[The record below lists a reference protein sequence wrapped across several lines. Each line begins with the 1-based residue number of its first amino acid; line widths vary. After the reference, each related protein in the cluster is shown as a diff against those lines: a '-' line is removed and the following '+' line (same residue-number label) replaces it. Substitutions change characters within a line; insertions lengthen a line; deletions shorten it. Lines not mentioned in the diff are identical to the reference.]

1 VTHHIPQPHE
11 IDPELVLRAYAM
23 GVFPMADHRTAD
35 SVYWVEPKLRGVMP
49 LDGFHLSRS
58 LKKTILSDRFTVTAD
73 KAFGQIVQLCAESAS
88 DRPDTWI
95 NGPIER
101 VFTELHHRGFA
112 HSIEVWEGN
121 RLAGGLYGLALG
133 RAFFGESMVTR
144 VRDASKV
151 AFAWLVARLQAG
163 GFTLL
168 DCQFQTDHLA
178 TLGAVEIARDDYI
191 ALLGG
196 ALGETVAGLATGAP
210 SVDGDFFAL
219 EGASPE
225 DPPEDPLGPAPTE
238 TVSGPLSRKVI
249 AQLLTHTS

>member
-1 VTHHIPQPHE
+1 MTRPLAPAADL
-11 IDPELVLRAYAM
+11 DPDLVLRAYAM
-23 GVFPMADHRTAD
+23 GVFPMADHRLAA
-35 SVYWVEPKLRGVMP
+35 SVYWVEPKLRGILP

-58 LKKTILSDRFTVTAD
+58 LRKTILADRFRLTVDTA
-73 KAFGQIVQLCAESAS
+73 FEEIIRLCAESAT

-101 VFTELHHRGFA
+101 VFVELHRRGFA
-112 HSIEVWEGN
+112 HSVECWDGD

-151 AFAWLVARLQAG
+151 AFAHLVARLRAG
-163 GFTLL
+163 GFALL
-168 DCQFQTDHLA
+168 DCQFITDHLA
-178 TLGAVEIARDDYI
+178 SLGAVEVPRDDYI
-191 ALLGG
+191 ALLGA
-196 ALGETVAGLATGAP
+196 ALGESVAGLATGEA

-219 EGASPE
+219 DVLPLPAAGA
-225 DPPEDPLGPAPTE
+225 A

-249 AQLLTHTS
+249 AQLLGQTS

>member
-1 VTHHIPQPHE
+1 MTHRIPQPEE

-49 LDGFHLSRS
+49 LNGFHLSRS
-58 LKKTILSDRFTVTAD
+58 LRKLILLDHFRVTVDTA
-73 KAFGQIVQLCAESAS
+73 FEGIIQLCAESAA

-101 VFTELHHRGFA
+101 VFLELHRRGFA
-112 HSIEVWEGN
+112 HSIEVWEGD

-151 AFAWLVARLQAG
+151 AFAHLVARLKAG
-163 GFTLL
+163 GFKLL
-168 DCQFQTDHLA
+168 DCQFQTAHLA
-178 TLGAVEIARDDYI
+178 SLGAVEIPRDDYI
-191 ALLGG
+191 ALLAG
-196 ALGETVAGLATGAP
+196 ALGDSTAGLALGSA
-210 SVDGDFFAL
+210 VVEGDFGAL
-219 EGASPE
+219 
-225 DPPEDPLGPAPTE
+225 DVPEDPLGPAPTDP
-238 TVSGPLSRKVI
+238 VSAPLSRKVI
-249 AQLLTHTS
+249 AQLLVHTS

>member
-1 VTHHIPQPHE
+1 MTHHIRQQHDL
-11 IDPELVLRAYAM
+11 DPDLVLRAYAM
-23 GVFPMADHRTAD
+23 GVFPMADHRIAS
-35 SVYWVEPKLRGVMP
+35 SVYWVEPKLRGVLP

-58 LKKTILSDRFTVTAD
+58 LRKTILSNRFRVTAD
-73 KAFGQIVQLCAESAS
+73 TAFERIIRLCAESAG

-101 VFTELHHRGFA
+101 VFIELHRRGFA
-112 HSIEVWEGN
+112 HSIECWDGE

-151 AFAWLVARLQAG
+151 AFAHLVARLKAG

-168 DCQFQTDHLA
+168 DCQFQTEHLA
-178 TLGAVEIARDDYI
+178 SLGAIEIPRDDYV
-191 ALLGG
+191 ALLGA
-196 ALGETVAGLATGAP
+196 ALGETSAGLSLGSP

-219 EGASPE
+219 ERYDSPGV
-225 DPPEDPLGPAPTE
+225 LAG

-249 AQLLTHTS
+249 SQLLGQTS

>member
-1 VTHHIPQPHE
+1 MTHHIPQPHDL
-11 IDPELVLRAYAM
+11 DPELVLRAYAM

-58 LKKTILSDRFTVTAD
+58 LRKTILSDRFRVTVD
-73 KAFGQIVQLCAESAS
+73 KAFHRILRLCAESAD

-95 NGPIER
+95 SGPIER

-112 HSIEVWEGN
+112 HSIECWDGD

-151 AFAWLVARLQAG
+151 AFAHLVARLKAG
-163 GFTLL
+163 GFVLL
-168 DCQFQTDHLA
+168 DCQFQTAHLA
-178 TLGAVEIARDDYI
+178 SLGAVEIPRDDYV
-191 ALLGG
+191 ALLGA
-196 ALGETVAGLATGAP
+196 ALGESVGGLAAGVA

-219 EGASPE
+219 DGAPSAA
-225 DPPEDPLGPAPTE
+225 DPLGPAPTD

-249 AQLLTHTS
+249 AQLLVHTS

>member
-1 VTHHIPQPHE
+1 MTHHVSRSHE
-11 IDPELVLRAYAM
+11 LDPELVLRAYAM
-23 GVFPMADHRTAD
+23 GVFPMADHRATD
-35 SVYWVEPKLRGVMP
+35 GVYWVEPKQRGVLP
-49 LDGFHLSRS
+49 LDAFHLSHS
-58 LKKTILSDRFTVTAD
+58 LRKTIASDRFRVTAD
-73 KAFGQIVQLCAESAS
+73 RAFGEIVALCAESAA

-101 VFTELHHRGFA
+101 VFLELHRRGFA
-112 HSIEVWEGN
+112 HSIECWDGD

-151 AFAWLVARLQAG
+151 AIAWLVARLRAG

-168 DCQFQTDHLA
+168 DCQFQTAHLA
-178 TLGAVEIARDDYI
+178 SLGAIEIPRDDYV
-191 ALLGG
+191 ALLGA
-196 ALGETVAGLATGAP
+196 ALGDSAGGLAVGAP

-219 EGASPE
+219 DGAL
-225 DPPEDPLGPAPTE
+225 DPDGPAPTD

-249 AQLLTHTS
+249 AQLLVQTS

>member
-1 VTHHIPQPHE
+1 MSHHQLPPQE
-11 IDPELVLRAYAM
+11 LDPELVLRAYAM
-23 GVFPMADHRTAD
+23 GVFPMADHRTAE

-58 LKKTILSDRFTVTAD
+58 LKKTILSERFRVTTD
-73 KAFGQIVQLCAESAS
+73 QAFGEIIRLCAESAI

-112 HSIEVWEGN
+112 HSIEVWDGD

-151 AFAWLVARLQAG
+151 AFAWLVARLKAG
-163 GFTLL
+163 EFTLL
-168 DCQFQTDHLA
+168 DCQFQTGHLA
-178 TLGAVEIARDDYI
+178 SLGAIEVPRDDYI
-191 ALLGG
+191 ALLGA
-196 ALGETVAGLATGAP
+196 ALGESSGGLAFGAP

-219 EGASPE
+219 EGVSPE
-225 DPPEDPLGPAPTE
+225 PALPFGPAPTE

-249 AQLLTHTS
+249 SQLLVHTS

>member
-1 VTHHIPQPHE
+1 MSRALPPQQDL
-11 IDPELVLRAYAM
+11 DPDLVLRAYAM
-23 GVFPMADHRTAD
+23 GVFPMADHRMAS
-35 SVYWVEPKLRGVMP
+35 SVYWVEPKLRGILP

-58 LKKTILSDRFTVTAD
+58 LRKTIARERFRVTVDTEFDRV
-73 KAFGQIVQLCAESAS
+73 VQLCAESAL

-101 VFTELHHRGFA
+101 VFSELHRRGFA
-112 HSIEVWEGN
+112 HSIECWDGD

-151 AFAWLVARLQAG
+151 AFAHLVARLKAG

-168 DCQFQTDHLA
+168 DCQFQTGHLA
-178 TLGAVEIARDDYI
+178 TLGAVEVPRDDYV
-191 ALLGG
+191 ALLGA
-196 ALGETVAGLATGAP
+196 ALGDSAAGLATGAP

-219 EGASPE
+219 DRCPDPDPPAEGA
-225 DPPEDPLGPAPTE
+225 A

-249 AQLLTHTS
+249 AQLLVHTS

>member
-1 VTHHIPQPHE
+1 MTHRMPQPEE
-11 IDPELVLRAYAM
+11 IDPELVLRAYAI

-58 LKKTILSDRFTVTAD
+58 LKKLILSDHFRVTVDTAFAD
-73 KAFGQIVQLCAESAS
+73 IIRLCAESAA

-101 VFTELHHRGFA
+101 VFLELHRRGFA
-112 HSIEVWEGN
+112 HSVEVWEGE

-151 AFAWLVARLQAG
+151 AFAHLVARLRAG

-168 DCQFQTDHLA
+168 DCQFQTAHLA
-178 TLGAVEIARDDYI
+178 SLGAIEIPRDDYI
-191 ALLGG
+191 ALLAG
-196 ALGETVAGLATGAP
+196 ALGDSAAGLALGSP
-210 SVDGDFFAL
+210 VVEGDFLAL
-219 EGASPE
+219 DA
-225 DPPEDPLGPAPTE
+225 PEDPLGPAPTD
-238 TVSGPLSRKVI
+238 TVSAPLSRKVI
-249 AQLLTHTS
+249 AQLLVHTS

>member
-1 VTHHIPQPHE
+1 MSRPLPPDLE
-11 IDPELVLRAYAM
+11 LDPDLVLRAYAM
-23 GVFPMADHRTAD
+23 GVFPMADHRLTS
-35 SVYWVEPKLRGVMP
+35 SVYWVEPKLRGVLP
-49 LDGFHLSRS
+49 LDAFHLSRS
-58 LKKTILSDRFTVTAD
+58 LRKTIQAERFRVTVDTE
-73 KAFGQIVQLCAESAS
+73 FERIVRLCAESAT

-101 VFTELHHRGFA
+101 VFVELHRRGFA
-112 HSIEVWEGN
+112 HSIECWDGR

-151 AFAWLVARLQAG
+151 ALAHLVARLKAG

-168 DCQFQTDHLA
+168 DCQFQTDHLS
-178 TLGAVEIARDDYI
+178 TLGVVEVSSDDYI
-191 ALLGG
+191 ALLGA
-196 ALGETVAGLATGAP
+196 ALGETSAGLALGEP

-219 EGASPE
+219 DRGLEDPAEGA
-225 DPPEDPLGPAPTE
+225 A

-249 AQLLTHTS
+249 AQLLGHTS

>member
-1 VTHHIPQPHE
+1 MSHPIPPQLDL
-11 IDPELVLRAYAM
+11 DPDLVLRAYAM
-23 GVFPMADHRTAD
+23 GVFPMADHRLAS
-35 SVYWVEPKLRGVMP
+35 SVYWVEPKLRGILP

-58 LKKTILSDRFTVTAD
+58 LRKTIVAERFTVTVD
-73 KAFGQIVQLCAESAS
+73 TAFEQIIRLCAESAA

-101 VFTELHHRGFA
+101 VFIELHRRGFA
-112 HSIEVWEGN
+112 HSIECWEGD

-151 AFAWLVARLQAG
+151 AFAHLVARLQAG

-168 DCQFQTDHLA
+168 DCQFQTEHLA
-178 TLGAVEIARDDYI
+178 TLGAVELPRDDYV
-191 ALLGG
+191 ALLGA
-196 ALGETVAGLATGAP
+196 ALGDSAAGLSLGAP
-210 SVDGDFFAL
+210 SVDGDFFELDRSAAP
-219 EGASPE
+219 GA
-225 DPPEDPLGPAPTE
+225 G

-249 AQLLTHTS
+249 AQLLGQTS

>member
-1 VTHHIPQPHE
+1 MTHPLPPQHE
-11 IDPELVLRAYAM
+11 LDPDLVLRAYAM
-23 GVFPMADHRTAD
+23 GVFPMADHRTAE

-58 LKKTILSDRFTVTAD
+58 LRKTILADRFRVTVD
-73 KAFGQIVQLCAESAS
+73 QQFHQVMRLCAESVS

-101 VFTELHHRGFA
+101 VFVELHHRGFA
-112 HSIEVWEGN
+112 HSVECWDGD

-151 AFAWLVARLQAG
+151 AFAHLVARLKAG

-178 TLGAVEIARDDYI
+178 TLGAVELPRDDYV
-191 ALLGG
+191 ALLGA
-196 ALGETVAGLATGAP
+196 ALGEASAGVASGEP

-219 EGASPE
+219 DPPVAEGA
-225 DPPEDPLGPAPTE
+225 A
-238 TVSGPLSRKVI
+238 TVSGPLSLKVI
-249 AQLLTHTS
+249 AQLLGHTS